1 MDKKKNVNIKYVVPV
16 GSRITRKFYC
26 PILKE
31 DISLSEEFTEQELV
45 FNSNDLDRVDSGFN
59 FSYFRFIVGNTNYDG
74 SLAVKKFDVCYSV
87 EAKYIE
93 IKKEATN
100 AKRNK

>member
-1 MDKKKNVNIKYVVPV
+1 MDKMKNVNIKYVVPV

-26 PILKE
+26 PMLKE

-59 FSYFRFIVGNTNYDG
+59 FSYCKTIQN
-74 SLAVKKFDVCYSV
+74 LALPKLNCSEYSG
-87 EAKYIE
+87 EYNSTLKHGPLI
-93 IKKEATN
+93 IT
-100 AKRNK
+100 

>member
-1 MDKKKNVNIKYVVPV
+1 MDEMKNVNIKYVVPV

-26 PILKE
+26 PMLKE

-45 FNSNDLDRVDSGFN
+45 FNSSHLDKVDSGHN
-59 FSYFRFIVGNTNYDG
+59 FSYFRFTVANTNYDG

-87 EAKYIE
+87 DAKYLE
-93 IKKEATN
+93 IRKEA
-100 AKRNK
+100 A